1 MSRFGRI
8 EVEEQMYQ
16 AKLSGKQVRPFGEV
30 ARVQSRGI
38 SLGLERVL
46 VDFGADTSFA
56 KSVEKVREHYRIEVN
71 ESAVREATLKHG
83 EAMQMGIEVEVRM
96 PVSGVKQMLSEMDGM
111 FVPLVTTEGNGDHRK
126 RRVCEYGEAKLCL
139 AGQVGAMQRRYRGTM
154 GKAEAAGKMWK
165 ACVVES
171 GGGIETELHCVG
183 DGAKWIETQMKK
195 RFGEKAKYLVD
206 FYHLSDY
213 LADAGEAIKGKEGA
227 KWLRE
232 QQSRLKRNEAKEVLD
247 ELRGRQEGAEVE
259 EINAPIRKCYRYLE
273 ERLGQVD
280 YQGAIEKGYPIGS
293 GEIESGNK
301 SVLQARLKITGAWW
315 KVENAEKMIGVR
327 TNRANQEWESYWK
340 QQSEVV

>member
-1 MSRFGRI
+1 
-8 EVEEQMYQ
+8 
-16 AKLSGKQVRPFGEV
+16 VRPFGLA
-30 ARVQSRGI
+30 ARVHHRGL

-56 KSVEKVREHYRIEVN
+56 KAVEKVKEHYRIEVN

-83 EAMQMGIEVEVRM
+83 EAMQMGMEVEARM
-96 PVSGVKQMLSEMDGM
+96 PVAGVKQLLSEMDGM
-111 FVPLVTTEGNGDHRK
+111 FVPLVRTEGSGDQRK

-139 AGQVGAMQRRYRGTM
+139 AGQIGAVQRRYRGTM

-171 GGGIETELHCVG
+171 GGGVETQVHCVG
-183 DGAKWIETQMKK
+183 DGAKWIIGQMRK
-195 RFGEKAKYLVD
+195 RLGEKARYLVD

-213 LADAGEAIKGKEGA
+213 LGKAGEAIRGKEA
-227 KWLRE
+227 EPWLRE
-232 QQSRLKRNEAKEVLD
+232 QQERLKRNEAKKVLA
-247 ELRGRQEGAEVE
+247 ELRGSREGLEVE
-259 EINAPIRKCYRYLE
+259 EINAPIRRCYRYLE
-273 ERLGQVD
+273 ERMEQVD
-280 YQGAIEKGYPIGS
+280 YQGAMEKGLPIGS

-301 SVLQARLKITGAWW
+301 SVLQARLKIAGAWW

-340 QQSEVV
+340 QQRVATA

>member
-1 MSRFGRI
+1 MEQVYQEEVSGR
-8 EVEEQMYQ
+8 
-16 AKLSGKQVRPFGEV
+16 QVRPFGRV
-30 ARVQSRGI
+30 ARVRNRGI
-38 SLGLERVL
+38 SLGLERVV

-56 KSVEKVREHYRIEVN
+56 KAVEKVREHYRIKVN
-71 ESAVREATLKHG
+71 ESLVREATLKHG

-111 FVPLVTTEGNGDHRK
+111 FVPLVRVEESGDRRK
-126 RRVCEYGEAKLCL
+126 GRKCEYGEAKLCL
-139 AGQVGAMQRRYRGTM
+139 AGQVGAVGRRYRGTM
-154 GKAEAAGKMWK
+154 GKAEEAGRMWR

-171 GGGIETELHCVG
+171 GGGVETELHCVG
-183 DGAKWIETQMKK
+183 DGAKWIEAQMKK
-195 RFGEKAKYLVD
+195 RFGEKARYLVD

-213 LADAGEAIKGKEGA
+213 LAAAGEAMRGREGK

-232 QQSRLKRNEAKEVLD
+232 QQGRMKRNEAEKVLE

-259 EINAPIRKCYRYLE
+259 EINAQIRKCYRYLE

-280 YQGAIEKGYPIGS
+280 YQGAIEKGLPIGS

-301 SVLQARLKITGAWW
+301 SVLQARLKIAGAWW

-340 QQSEVV
+340 QQRVATA

>member
-1 MSRFGRI
+1 
-8 EVEEQMYQ
+8 MYQ
-16 AKLSGKQVRPFGEV
+16 AKLNGKQVRPFGQV

-38 SLGLERVL
+38 SLGLQRVL

-56 KSVEKVREHYRIEVN
+56 KSVAKVKEHYRIEVN

-111 FVPLVTTEGNGDHRK
+111 FVPLVRTEESGDRRK

-139 AGQVGAMQRRYRGTM
+139 AGQVGAVKRRYRGTM
-154 GKAEAAGKMWK
+154 GKAEEAGRMWK

-171 GGGIETELHCVG
+171 GGGSETELHCLG
-183 DGAKWIETQMKK
+183 DGAKWIVAQMKK
-195 RFGEKAKYLVD
+195 RLGEKAEYLVD

-213 LADAGEAIKGKEGA
+213 VAEAGEAMKGKEGV

-232 QQSRLKRNEAKEVLD
+232 QQARLKRNEAEKVLE
-247 ELRGRQEGAEVE
+247 ELRGRQEGLEVE
-259 EINAPIRKCYRYLE
+259 EINAPIRRCYKYLE

-280 YQGAIEKGYPIGS
+280 YQGAIKKGFPIGS

-301 SVLQARLKITGAWW
+301 SVLQARLKIAGAWW

-340 QQSEVV
+340 QQRVATA

>member
-1 MSRFGRI
+1 MGQ
-8 EVEEQMYQ
+8 VYQ

-30 ARVQSRGI
+30 ARVSNRGI
-38 SLGLERVL
+38 SLGLQRVL

-56 KSVEKVREHYRIEVN
+56 KSVEKVKEHYRIEVN

-96 PVSGVKQMLSEMDGM
+96 PVQGVRQMLSEMDGM
-111 FVPLVTTEGNGDHRK
+111 FVPIVRTEASGDR
-126 RRVCEYGEAKLCL
+126 RQGRVCEYAEAKLCL
-139 AGQVGAMQRRYRGTM
+139 AGQVGAVKRRYRGTM
-154 GKAEAAGKMWK
+154 GKAEEAGRMWK

-171 GGGIETELHCVG
+171 GGGVETELHCVG
-183 DGAKWIETQMKK
+183 DGAKWIEGQMRKQ
-195 RFGEKAKYLVD
+195 FGEKAKYLVD

-213 LADAGEAIKGKEGA
+213 LAAAGEAIKGKEGV

-232 QQSRLKRNEAKEVLD
+232 QQARLKRNEAKKVLE
-247 ELRGRQEGAEVE
+247 ELGGRQEGAEVE
-259 EINAPIRKCYRYLE
+259 EINAPIRRCYKYLR

-280 YQGAIEKGYPIGS
+280 YQGAIIKGFPIGS

-301 SVLQARLKITGAWW
+301 SVLQARLKIAGAWW

-340 QQSEVV
+340 QQRVATA